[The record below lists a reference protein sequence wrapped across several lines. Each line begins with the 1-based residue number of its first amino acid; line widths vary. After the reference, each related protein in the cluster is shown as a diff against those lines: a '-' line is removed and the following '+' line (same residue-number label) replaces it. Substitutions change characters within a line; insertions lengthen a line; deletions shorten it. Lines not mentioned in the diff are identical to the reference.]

1 MNHSR
6 GHLTCL
12 FLGLLILTGCSSE
25 TAQPAATTASPT
37 PASTIFSAEVTQTAS
52 MNWVNM
58 TGLSVEESIWQ
69 ERLEDLCAGSIWKL
83 ANLERFAEQYLNEDQ
98 GNIGHLPNAMDALWA
113 STVPACR
120 EQFSEETLGQSRPR

>member
-1 MNHSR
+1 MGNSR
-6 GHLTCL
+6 KL
-12 FLGLLILTGCSSE
+12 FFRLLLGLLVLASCSSE
-25 TAQPAATTASPT
+25 AVQPAVTTASPT

-120 EQFSEETLGQSRPR
+120 DHFPEETLGTGRPR